1 MIETNFEVKKGYSIP
16 ADWEIV
22 ALNQIASVNGRIGFR
37 GYNVTDLVPEFQ
49 GAISLSPSNIQN
61 GILDYSKLTFLSWE
75 KYEESP
81 EIKVY
86 NGDILFVKTGST
98 YGKSAYVENLPWPST
113 INPQFVVFK
122 KIKCNSR
129 VLSCLLTQKK
139 FREQIE
145 SITSGGAIP
154 TMSQAKIM
162 TCLVPLPTP
171 KEQERIATALSD
183 IDNLISSLR
192 KLIEK
197 KKNIKQGVMQ
207 DLLSGKRRLNGFK
220 EEWEGILLKEF
231 KPQKGTQ
238 INKNSLDTDS
248 LGYPVMNG
256 GISPSGYNS
265 EYNTEANTIIIS
277 EGGNSCGYVNF
288 MNKRF
293 WAGGHCYTLSIPEN
307 LCIGYIFQ
315 TLKYH
320 EPQIMALRTGSGL
333 PNIKKSALCE
343 FNITLPSQIEEQEA
357 IAKVLSDMDAE
368 IEHLESQLSKYEGIK
383 TGMMQQLLTGKIRLI

>member
-1 MIETNFEVKKGYSIP
+1 MIETKFKLEKGYTIP
-16 ADWEIV
+16 EEWEVIPLHQTATV
-22 ALNQIASVNGRIGFR
+22 FGRIGFR
-37 GYNVTDLVPEFQ
+37 GYTVADLVPELQ

-61 GILDYSKLTFLSWE
+61 GIMDYSKLTYLSWA

-81 EIKVY
+81 EIKIY

-122 KIKCNSR
+122 KIKCNAR

-139 FREQIE
+139 FKEQIE

-154 TMSQAKIM
+154 TMSQAKLM
-162 TCLVPLPTP
+162 TCLIPLPTP
-171 KEQERIATALSD
+171 TEQERIATALSD
-183 IDNLISSLR
+183 IDDLISSMR

-207 DLLSGKRRLNGFK
+207 DLLSGKKRLKGFT
-220 EEWEGILLKEF
+220 EEWVDIHLRDF

-238 INKNSLDTDS
+238 INKNVLDTDS

-265 EYNTEANTIIIS
+265 EYNSEANTIIIS
-277 EGGNSCGYVNF
+277 EGGNSCGFVNF
-288 MNKRF
+288 MKSRF
-293 WAGGHCYTLSIPEN
+293 WAGGHCYVLSISNDMNIE
-307 LCIGYIFQ
+307 YIFQ
-315 TLKYH
+315 TLKFY
-320 EPQIMALRTGSGL
+320 ESQLMALRTGSGL
-333 PNIKKSALCE
+333 PNIKKSALYE
-343 FNITLPSQIEEQEA
+343 FKILISPQKKEQEA

-368 IEHLESQLSKYEGIK
+368 IEHLESQLTKYEGIK
-383 TGMMQQLLTGKIRLI
+383 QGMMQQLLTGKIRLI